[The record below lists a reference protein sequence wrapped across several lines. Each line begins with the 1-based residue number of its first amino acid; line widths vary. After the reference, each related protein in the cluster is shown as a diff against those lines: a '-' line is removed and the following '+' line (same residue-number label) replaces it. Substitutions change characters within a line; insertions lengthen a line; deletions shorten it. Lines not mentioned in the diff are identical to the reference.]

1 MSTMEFPQQAI
12 PSVGSAHGSVHKITV
27 EETEAALKKMRL
39 CKATGPDDLAADVWK
54 SKLWCAAEWL
64 AEFLNKLELAASI
77 EPFALVLI
85 LQELDLVEP
94 VVLASEFLSHYL
106 MHWRETDIDMA
117 CDFSHG
123 DSRISVIFQILT
135 VFSMQPWTINVMA
148 KLPESMNY
156 CGCR

>member
-1 MSTMEFPQQAI
+1 MAFRFWRGTPVCRAFVDQMLSFWRL
-12 PSVGSAHGSVHKITV
+12 SVYCELHLVREQYS
-27 EETEAALKKMRL
+27 LL
-39 CKATGPDDLAADVWK
+39 PATCGLQ
-54 SKLWCAAEWL
+54 
-64 AEFLNKLELAASI
+64 LELAASI

-85 LQELDLVEP
+85 LQELDFVEP